1 MMNDM
6 NQMTRNAEEPALSG
20 VGSSELGGI
29 TGGIIL
35 VADGYCASPLLPRH
49 LPLVAVQNQ
58 ELSGAIAAGSH

>member
-1 MMNDM
+1 MMNDL
-6 NQMTRNAEEPALSG
+6 NQMMRNAEDAALHE

-58 ELSGAIAAGSH
+58 EFTGAIAAGSH